1 MLLLSIED
9 VTERREI
16 AEIRFQ
22 RLFETAKDGI
32 VVIDVESATI
42 QDVNPH
48 FGDMTGYPREEFVG
62 KQVQDG
68 AQGWA

>member
-9 VTERREI
+9 VTERQEI

-32 VVIDVESATI
+32 VVIDLETNTV
-42 QDVNPH
+42 QDVNP
-48 FGDMTGYPREEFVG
+48 FFLQLTGRGREEFIG
-62 KQVQDG
+62 KPVEECG
-68 AQGWA
+68 